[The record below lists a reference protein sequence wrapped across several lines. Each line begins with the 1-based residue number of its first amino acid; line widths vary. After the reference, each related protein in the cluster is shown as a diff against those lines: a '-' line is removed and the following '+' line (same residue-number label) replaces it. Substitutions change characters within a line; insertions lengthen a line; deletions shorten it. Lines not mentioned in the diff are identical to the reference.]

1 MKKLLVIIAAL
12 VMLSSFGFA
21 QWVYDSDFAVTTSP
35 HGIVV
40 APDGKVWVGTF
51 GDTDSI
57 LVNGIWEPVN
67 SIRVYNPD
75 GTLTQSV
82 QMLTVAGVTDTLWNT
97 CRGMSLDNN
106 GNILY
111 SNWFNMYRIN
121 YQTYE
126 GMNKQDPFAGNSITK
141 MGCDDNGYIYVHRVV
156 ASGIPLAIYD
166 TDFDL
171 YAELDSSF
179 AISRAMEVSGDG
191 NNVYLGRIYGGANNN
206 GITIYESDD
215 GSGPDGTYTAV
226 DTIWRDIWAGSSMDW
241 DNNGLLWTG
250 SYWDI
255 GATEFGGWYA
265 HDLTQNTSI
274 VDTLRHFVGPRAG
287 TDPVLGLPY
296 FLSPRGAAWS
306 ADGMTMYTNDF
317 DGSVVKKWTNSSPAG
332 PGAPI
337 IVDFSVTSVNTG
349 NDPIVAVDFNLD
361 QNYPNPFNPS
371 TKIPFDIKKKFNVKL
386 VVFDM
391 LGRQVATL
399 VNDELSP
406 NHYEF
411 TFDGT
416 NFSSG
421 TYFYQLII
429 DGAAQTK
436 QMMLI
441 K

>member
-12 VMLSSFGFA
+12 LMLSSFGFA
-21 QWVYDSDFAVTTSP
+21 QWVYDSDFVETTSP

-40 APDGKVWVGTF
+40 TPDGMIWVGTY

-57 LVNGIWEPVN
+57 LVNGVWEPVN
-67 SIRVYNPD
+67 SIRIYDSN
-75 GTLTQSV
+75 GTLQHLI
-82 QMLTVAGVTDTLWNT
+82 QMLTFNGVTDTLWNT

-106 GNILY
+106 GNVLY
-111 SNWFNMYRIN
+111 SNWYTMWRIN

-126 GMNKQDPFAGNSITK
+126 AMNKQDPFAGNSITK

-156 ASGIPLAIYD
+156 ASGIPLSIFD
-166 TDFDL
+166 SDFDL

-179 AISRAMEVSGDG
+179 AISRALEVSGDG
-191 NNVYLGRIYGGANNN
+191 NDVYLGRIYGGANN
-206 GITIYESDD
+206 GITHYQSDD

-226 DTIWRDIWAGSSMDW
+226 DTVWRGIWAGSSLDW
-241 DNNGLLWTG
+241 DNNGLLWAG

-255 GATEFGGWYA
+255 GVTEWGGWYA
-265 HDLTQNTSI
+265 MDLTQNWAI
-274 VDTLRHFVGPRAG
+274 VDTIRHFVGTRSG
-287 TDPVLGLPY
+287 TDPVVGLPY

-317 DGSVVKKWTNSSPAG
+317 DGSIVKKWTNTSPAA
-332 PGAPI
+332 PGAPVI
-337 IVDFSVTSVNTG
+337 WDLSVSSVD
-349 NDPIVAVDFNLD
+349 DPAGDVIAVDFKLD

-399 VNDELSP
+399 VNEELSP